1 MFFSSVKMTQFI
13 CPVCAAIDQNGACEY
28 ARARVE
34 FICSGSC
41 GLMDK
46 ASASGAEDFQV
57 RILAG
62 SEYLFLL
69 LRHAFDMS

>member
-1 MFFSSVKMTQFI
+1 MKMTQVI
-13 CPVCAAIDQNGACEY
+13 CPVCAAIDQNGASEY

-46 ASASGAEDFQV
+46 ASASGAEDCEFESHLGQL
-57 RILAG
+57 IL
-62 SEYLFLL
+62 LFLL
-69 LRHAFDMS
+69 LRHAFDVS